1 MTSLGLGLREGLML
15 ALALAVV
22 YLVVMLLRLIQIGQ
36 RREAAKSLEP
46 LEAMEPAAGVHAAV
60 SPLRQR
66 SEAEAVAGPGEP
78 EAPRQP
84 RGFGEHL
91 ADHLARSEVEMEVQR
106 MRDEMARMRAE
117 VDALRNAR
125 RVSPQYAEAM
135 DLAQR
140 GSSAQDIADR
150 FGLALA
156 EAELICAL
164 GRGNGDFAEGV
175 KDDGEDNHAGR
186 IDGYGRDERGHTG

>member
-22 YLVVMLLRLIQIGQ
+22 YFVVMLLRLIQLGRRRGQ
-36 RREAAKSLEP
+36 AARSPDP
-46 LEAMEPAAGVHAAV
+46 LEPAAGGYATV

-66 SEAEAVAGPGEP
+66 SEPKAAAGSGESAAQGRP
-78 EAPRQP
+78 K
-84 RGFGEHL
+84 GFGEHL

-117 VDALRNAR
+117 VAALRNAR

-135 DLAQR
+135 DMAQR

-150 FGLALA
+150 LGLALA

-164 GRGNGDFAEGV
+164 SRGNGDFAAGV
-175 KDDGEDNHAGR
+175 KDDGEDNHAGS
-186 IDGYGRDERGHTG
+186 IDGYGRDERGPTG